1 MNNIVL
7 EALGTI
13 FTIEDSQLKL
23 LLVKNKK
30 DPYKGYWVLPGG
42 VVSNDTT
49 IEDAI
54 NMHIKEQIGL
64 EGLSYEQCS
73 VFSDVNRVPSKR
85 VIAVSLMSIAD
96 EYKVKSNET
105 KTNYEYSWFSIDKLP
120 KIGYDHSKVIEVAV
134 NELKNKLN
142 QSHTLQQIFPSDF
155 TLPEIQRVYEQVLAK
170 ELDRRNFRKKFF
182 KFNLIEETGD
192 KAPSLTGRPAK
203 LYRFKNDIENVILF

>member
-7 EALGTI
+7 EALGVI
-13 FTIEDSQLKL
+13 FTIDDGQLKL
-23 LLVKNKK
+23 LLLKNNKE
-30 DPYKGYWVLPGG
+30 PYKGYWVLPGG
-42 VVSNDTT
+42 NVSKDVT
-49 IEDAI
+49 IDAAIEKHI
-54 NMHIKEQIGL
+54 NSQVGL
-64 EGLSYEQCS
+64 EGLSFEQCS
-73 VFSDVNRVPSKR
+73 VFSDINRVPSKR
-85 VIAVSLMSIAD
+85 VIAVSLMSIVD
-96 EYKVKSNET
+96 EYKVKSNNV
-105 KTNYEYSWFSIDKLP
+105 KTNYEYSWFTIDKLP

-182 KFNLIEETGD
+182 KFDLIEETGD

-203 LYRFKNDIENVILF
+203 LYRFKTDIENVILF